1 MDNKKLENTNE
12 EAPVFL
18 GKMQVEVELN
28 HQMLDITLIL
38 ATVALL
44 VSIGTILTLLFR

>member
-12 EAPVFL
+12 EAAVYL

-28 HQMLDITLIL
+28 HEMLDITLIL
-38 ATVALL
+38 ATVALFL
-44 VSIGTILTLLFR
+44 NVGTILTLLFR